1 MFFQCGLDHIIL
13 RALFLLFAVVVL
25 VYVIVV
31 LYPLSFNA
39 VSYNGFAFPYSSS
52 LQDKSDNLLFII
64 LRRSLRIVGGWL
76 STLIKHCITDLISTY
91 SVQVIKHGAKNFG
104 YSLKNIPMPS
114 KSKYL
119 KYMVEK
125 VESFVRRL
133 RWKAYHF
140 CKEYR
145 ENGSDHCKN
154 VGFKTVATP
163 PQNEDLNVFENGMYD
178 MIRNIEFTNIRNEFL
193 DHLNKD
199 IESIRSSKYML
210 VFAGKSTKLILIIL

>member
-1 MFFQCGLDHIIL
+1 
-13 RALFLLFAVVVL
+13 
-25 VYVIVV
+25 
-31 LYPLSFNA
+31 
-39 VSYNGFAFPYSSS
+39 
-52 LQDKSDNLLFII
+52 
-64 LRRSLRIVGGWL
+64 
-76 STLIKHCITDLISTY
+76 
-91 SVQVIKHGAKNFG
+91 
-104 YSLKNIPMPS
+104 MPS

-119 KYMVEK
+119 KYIVER

-145 ENGSDHCKN
+145 ENGSGHCKN
-154 VGFKTVATP
+154 VGFQTVATP
-163 PQNEDLNVFENGMYD
+163 PQNEDVNVFENDMYD

-199 IESIRSSKYML
+199 IESIRSSKNML